1 MREYRSF
8 TTQRLLAVD
17 ARLEAM
23 GRTRA
28 VVERRLTGE
37 LRAFHVVLGLWGV
50 ALAGVVAWV
59 RLPG

>member
-17 ARLEAM
+17 ARLESMA
-23 GRTRA
+23 RTRA
-28 VVERRLTGE
+28 VVEHRLTGE
-37 LRAFHVVLGLWGV
+37 LRAFRVVLGLWAVVLG
-50 ALAGVVAWV
+50 GVVAWV

>member
-23 GRTRA
+23 ARTQA

-37 LRAFHVVLGLWGV
+37 LRVLHMVLGLWAM
-50 ALAGVVAWV
+50 ALAGVVTWV
-59 RLPG
+59 NLPG